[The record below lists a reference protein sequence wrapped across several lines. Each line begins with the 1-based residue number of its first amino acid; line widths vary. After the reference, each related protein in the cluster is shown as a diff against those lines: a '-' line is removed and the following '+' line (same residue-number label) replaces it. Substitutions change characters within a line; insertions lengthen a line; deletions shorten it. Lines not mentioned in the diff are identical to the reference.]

1 MENIERLHPR
11 AFTKFCM
18 SIGMVPS
25 SYTSALTYEEQLL
38 WFCSYLE
45 KNVIPAVN
53 NNAEA
58 LEEVQNLMVQ
68 LQDYVNNYFDNLD
81 VQEEINNKLD
91 DMAEQGQL
99 TDIIAQ
105 YLQLAGVLAYDNK
118 AAMKSA
124 QNLVNGSI
132 AKTLGDET
140 FQDGYGFFYK
150 IRQVKNTDVIDDE
163 LIIQLY
169 DPNLVA
175 ERIPEPQLGHLE
187 NLTTND
193 KSTLVKAINNTPNS
207 QTLVLGKSITYDIPS
222 TDDIAHM
229 QGAFANG
236 NYLYVCVQGGTN
248 SPDGYVYVFNIVNNT
263 FVEKITIDDLY
274 HASDGTYLNDK
285 FYIATGEA
293 NKIVEYDVTNATS
306 QTLQPFT
313 GTDYENLIVGS
324 VSQLNGKLVVW
335 LVPTTYATEKSLDN
349 YKFVTI
355 NSDNSISEIQYE
367 DPYKIASFIDGYV
380 TPQNCDIDGENNLV
394 YILLQNPN
402 IIVEASIADN
412 KITVQKAYNLP
423 FQDQYRNP
431 IGESESVAVINNTS
445 YPKGSLFFTSR
456 IFQTKENTTIEYNND
471 VIQNY
476 LINPKASVTNFAS
489 STEGYGIGGLNH
501 FSHTTVKKTSDDLI
515 ETGSTEH
522 PVKDLIRAL
531 NQVKFTNGGGEI
543 RIRDNNNYY
552 LPFLFGYN
560 NIRIVAENGYTPT
573 IYIGDITNC
582 VLNFETLGTGKITI
596 KPINDN
602 KRITIKQSYINLNA
616 GSANCI
622 EFQDC
627 QVLLSQTRLSSRRCA
642 FTNTATVSSGYCFQ
656 VFDAS
661 EIIDQFAFTTT
672 GDKYIQYGN
681 GSIVATGVTG
691 SNINKQGQGVLLTI
705 S

>member
-1 MENIERLHPR
+1 
-11 AFTKFCM
+11 
-18 SIGMVPS
+18 
-25 SYTSALTYEEQLL
+25 
-38 WFCSYLE
+38 
-45 KNVIPAVN
+45 
-53 NNAEA
+53 
-58 LEEVQNLMVQ
+58 MVQ

-118 AAMKSA
+118 AAMKA
-124 QNLVNGSI
+124 AENLVDGSI

-150 IRQVKNTDVIDDE
+150 IRQVLNTDVIDDE
-163 LIIQLY
+163 LIIQLH

-193 KSTLVKAINNTPNS
+193 KSTLVKAINNSPNS

-222 TDDIAHM
+222 TDDIGHM

-236 NYLYVCVQGGTN
+236 NYLYVCVQGGTV
-248 SPDGYVYVFNIVNNT
+248 SPDGFVYVFNVVTNT
-263 FVEKITIDDLY
+263 FVEKISIDDLY

-293 NKIVEYDVTNATS
+293 NKIVEYDVTNSTS

-313 GTDYENLIVGS
+313 GTQYENYIVGS
-324 VSQLNGKLVVW
+324 MTQLNGNLVAW
-335 LVPTTYATEKSLDN
+335 LVPPSYATEKSLNN
-349 YKFVTI
+349 YKFVII
-355 NSDNSISEIQYE
+355 NSDNTITDIEFE
-367 DPYKIASFIDGYV
+367 DPYKIASFIDGYI
-380 TPQNCDIDGENNLV
+380 TPQNCDIDSDNNLV

-402 IIVEASIADN
+402 IIVEGSIANN
-412 KITVQKAYNLP
+412 KITIQKSYNLP
-423 FQDQYRNP
+423 FQDEYRNP

-445 YPKGSLFFTSR
+445 FPKGSLFFTSR
-456 IFQTKENTTIEYNND
+456 IFQTEENTTIEFGKD

-476 LINPKASVTNFAS
+476 IINPKSSVTNFCS
-489 STEGYGIGGLNH
+489 STDGYGIGNLNH
-501 FSHTTVKKTSDDLI
+501 YSHTSVNKTSDDLI
-515 ETGSTEH
+515 ETGSTVH
-522 PVKDLIRAL
+522 PIKDLIRAI

-543 RIRDNNNYY
+543 RIRDNSTYY
-552 LPFLFGYN
+552 LPFLYGYN
-560 NIRIVAENGYTPT
+560 NIRIVVENGYTPT
-573 IYIGDITNC
+573 IYIGNITNC
-582 VLNFETLGTGKITI
+582 VINFETIGTGKITI
-596 KPINDN
+596 RPTATN
-602 KRITIKQSYINLNA
+602 KRITIKQSYVNLNA
-616 GSANCI
+616 GAADTI
-622 EFQDC
+622 EIVDC
-627 QVLLSQTRLSSRRCA
+627 QVLLSQSRLSSRRCK

-661 EIIDQFAFTTT
+661 EFIDQFSYTTT
-672 GDKYIQYGN
+672 GDKYINYGN
-681 GSIVATGVTG
+681 GSIVATGQTG
-691 SNINKQGQGVLLTI
+691 TNVVKNGTGVLLTI